1 MFPLSERA
9 KRDVRGIVG
18 CVLAIAGGALA
29 FYHAKEF
36 TPLGSVFP
44 RTVAVAMMIF
54 AGVYIAMALL
64 RPGEQPAQPAGS
76 TWRRVALVAVLAA
89 WSVFLEMVGFLTTSV
104 AAYAAI
110 LVIANYDRWTP
121 RRAVGYS
128 IAAAAVLG
136 GLYAI
141 FKYGLQVPL
150 PEGIFL

>member
-1 MFPLSERA
+1 MSERP
-9 KRDVRGIVG
+9 KLDVRGIVG
-18 CVLAIAGGALA
+18 CSIAIAVGALA

-54 AGVYIAMALL
+54 SVVYIAVAVL

-76 TWRRVALVAVLAA
+76 TPRRVALVVVLAL
-89 WSVFLEMVGFLTTSV
+89 WSVLLEKVGFLTTSAV
-104 AAYAAI
+104 AFAAI

-121 RRAVGYS
+121 RRAAVY
-128 IAAAAVLG
+128 AASSAIVLG
-136 GLYAI
+136 SLYAI
-141 FKYGLQVPL
+141 FRFVLQVPL

>member
-1 MFPLSERA
+1 MSERA
-9 KRDVRGIVG
+9 KRDLRGIAG

-54 AGVYIAMALL
+54 AGVYIAVALL
-64 RPGEQPAQPAGS
+64 RPGEQPAQPKGS
-76 TWRRVALVAVLAA
+76 PWRRAALVAVMVA
-89 WSVFLEMVGFLTTSV
+89 WSFLLERVGFLTTSV

-121 RRAVGYS
+121 RMAAVYS
-128 IAAAAVLG
+128 AVAAVVLG

-141 FKYGLQVPL
+141 FRFGLQVPL